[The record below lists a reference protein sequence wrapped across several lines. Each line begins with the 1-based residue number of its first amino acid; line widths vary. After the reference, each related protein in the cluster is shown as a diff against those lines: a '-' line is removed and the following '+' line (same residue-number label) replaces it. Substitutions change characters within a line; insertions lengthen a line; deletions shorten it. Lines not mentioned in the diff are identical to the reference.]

1 MAEFVPPVPCIPGFG
16 PFFFGFLPLGGSVI
30 KRSAFSYDELF
41 VITFSFFYT
50 MTAKLCKEL
59 QILFGNNMKYSD
71 FTDDEYFLRN
81 ERLKEPHF
89 SKKIASSKEFR
100 RYFLLKFLVSVFIHI
115 INMAEKFQ
123 KNRFSRIP

>member
-1 MAEFVPPVPCIPGFG
+1 
-16 PFFFGFLPLGGSVI
+16 
-30 KRSAFSYDELF
+30 
-41 VITFSFFYT
+41 

-71 FTDDEYFLRN
+71 FIDDKCFLGN

-89 SKKIASSKEFR
+89 SKKIVSGKEFY

-123 KNRFSRIP
+123 KNRWSRIP